1 MKYYIAR
8 DEDGSL
14 WLYDIK
20 PKKEKNLGWWDIST
34 RFIELDSNSYLEVKW
49 TDEEATEVEIILNL
63 KK

>member
-20 PKKEKNLGWWDIST
+20 PKKEKDLGWWDIST

>member
-20 PKKEKNLGWWDIST
+20 PKKEKDQSWWDVST
-34 RFIELDSNSYLEVKW
+34 RFIELDSNSYSEVKW

>member
-20 PKKEKNLGWWDIST
+20 PKKEKDLRLVG
-34 RFIELDSNSYLEVKW
+34 Y
-49 TDEEATEVEIILNL
+49 
-63 KK
+63 

>member
-20 PKKEKNLGWWDIST
+20 PKKEKDQGWWDIST

>member
-1 MKYYIAR
+1 MKHYIAR

-20 PKKEKNLGWWDIST
+20 PKKEKDLGWWDIST

>member
-20 PKKEKNLGWWDIST
+20 PKKEKDLGWWDIST
-34 RFIELDSNSYLEVKW
+34 RFIKLDSNSYLEVKW

>member
-14 WLYDIK
+14 WLYNIK
-20 PKKEKNLGWWDIST
+20 PKKEKDLGWWDIST

>member
-20 PKKEKNLGWWDIST
+20 PKKEKDQSWWDIST

>member
-20 PKKEKNLGWWDIST
+20 PKKEKDLGWWDIST

-49 TDEEATEVEIILNL
+49 TDEEATEVEIILNF

>member
-20 PKKEKNLGWWDIST
+20 PKKEKDQSWWDSST

>member
-20 PKKEKNLGWWDIST
+20 PKKEKDQSWWDAST
-34 RFIELDSNSYLEVKW
+34 SFIELDSNSYSEVKW